1 MEQKIAELEAAL
13 ADLPGKRCFSAIS
26 GDGVEFA
33 FILHLGERQRRSLR
47 LANPRLS
54 FLQRTFEGSHTLL
67 VECTW
72 RVDGPEGV
80 VASCLDEAKPA
91 GPRDA
96 ALEELTDRIVERVD
110 VAAPGLDLT
119 VRFEGGYSLL
129 CFCTEVDERH
139 DRSNWTYAWPGGLA
153 TVGPRS
159 RLLLETTAEREAKLK
174 RLAEP
179 PPEEEIVETW
189 KHRLHR
195 NDSEED

>member
-1 MEQKIAELEAAL
+1 MEHRIAELEDAL
-13 ADLPGKRCFSAIS
+13 ADLVAKRCFSAIS
-26 GDGVEFA
+26 GAGVEFA
-33 FILHLGERQRRSLR
+33 FILHLGDRQRRSLR

-80 VASCLDEAKPA
+80 IASCLDEAKPA

-96 ALEELTDRIVERVD
+96 ALEELADRVVERVE

-119 VRFEGGYSLL
+119 VRFEGGYTLL
-129 CFCTEVDERH
+129 CFCTEVDEKQK
-139 DRSNWTYAWPGGLA
+139 RSNWTYAWPGGLA

-159 RLLLETTAEREAKLK
+159 RLLLETVAEREAKLG
-174 RLAEP
+174 RLVEL
-179 PPEEEIVETW
+179 PPEEEIVEVW
-189 KHRLHR
+189 QHRLHR
-195 NDSEED
+195 DDPEED